1 MGINRERLSYGI
13 YLYFISLYFDPYKR
27 LCLLLR
33 CNSPQTKL
41 NKVTL
46 PNIIAVRVTAHCN
59 IAYSGIFSQNISPCL
74 YITGSFYILF
84 LHVNIF
90 TSLSFFPNINAPAF
104 SGNACLY
111 FISRLFVD
119 SNVSK
124 VYDAPSTAQL

>member
-1 MGINRERLSYGI
+1 MTFMGINRERLSYGI

-84 LHVNIF
+84 FTREYIHITIIF
-90 TSLSFFPNINAPAF
+90 SKYKCA
-104 SGNACLY
+104 
-111 FISRLFVD
+111 RLFRQCMLTYYL
-119 SNVSK
+119 SSICR
-124 VYDAPSTAQL
+124 